1 MPGTIVRCQE
11 MEIQREKY
19 REYFFFL
26 SLCVGSEL
34 LRELLSELLS
44 ELLRKN
50 IYMSHI
56 YIYIHTHIY
65 MVFSFFWPVFCFY
78 FLFPSHVIHSPL
90 ISL

>member
-34 LRELLSELLS
+34 LRELLSELFSLS
-44 ELLRKN
+44 QPC
-50 IYMSHI
+50 Y
-56 YIYIHTHIY
+56 
-65 MVFSFFWPVFCFY
+65 P
-78 FLFPSHVIHSPL
+78 FPTY
-90 ISL
+90 

>member
-34 LRELLSELLS
+34 LR
-44 ELLRKN
+44 KN

-65 MVFSFFWPVFCFY
+65 GIFFLLAS
-78 FLFPSHVIHSPL
+78 FLFL
-90 ISL
+90 FSLSQPCYPFPTY